1 MKEQSNIR
9 NLSNKMQQPTQSL
22 EQNNKKESDTDSIRY
37 GTHICAKCGTQKSSR
52 GITNHERFCKGGIP
66 DDL

>member
-1 MKEQSNIR
+1 
-9 NLSNKMQQPTQSL
+9 MQQPTQSL
-22 EQNNKKESDTDSIRY
+22 QQNNKKESDTDSIRY